1 MLGVVIIKPP
11 KRIHIYLDGKLLIVA
26 GFVLIVEWS
35 RLLLNLFRGKR
46 RSDLV
51 GSKRE
56 GKGKQSFAY
65 SKRRIKHRRFNMNIF
80 Q

>member
-56 GKGKQSFAY
+56 KERANNHSHIPNGE
-65 SKRRIKHRRFNMNIF
+65 
-80 Q
+80 